1 MLECVVN
8 VSEGRRPEVVD
19 RLAVAAGR
27 FLLDTHSD
35 PDHNR
40 SVLTL
45 AGPADDVQAAARAVA
60 REGVSCIDLRLH
72 HGVHPRLGAV
82 DVVPFV
88 PLGSTPMA
96 VAVAAREAFST
107 WAAAELQL
115 PCFHYG
121 PERPLPEVRRR
132 AFHELRPDA
141 GPPRP
146 HPTAGATAVGARP
159 VLVAYNLWLAS
170 DDIDLARTI
179 ARSLRSE
186 HVRAL
191 GLSVGDRAQVSCN
204 LLSPAIVGPDAVYD
218 AVAATTAVERAELVG
233 LVPADVRAAVPAG
246 RRAEL
251 DLDSSRTIEARLE
264 QAGLDGGSLRG
275 AGRGRHA
282 CD

>member
-1 MLECVVN
+1 VLECVIN
-8 VSEGRRPEVVD
+8 VSEGRRTEVVE
-19 RLAVAAGR
+19 RLAAAAGPL
-27 FLLDTHSD
+27 LLDTHSD
-35 PDHNR
+35 PHHNR

-45 AGPADDVQAAARAVA
+45 AGPVDDVQAAARAVT
-60 REGVSCIDLRLH
+60 REGVASIDLRMH

-96 VAVAAREAFST
+96 TAVAARDAYSA

-121 PERPLPEVRRR
+121 SERSLPDVRRL

-141 GPPRP
+141 GPDRP

-159 VLVAYNLWLAS
+159 VLVAYNVWLGSA
-170 DDIDLARTI
+170 DVDLARTV

-191 GLSVGDRAQVSCN
+191 GLLVGDRAQVSCN
-204 LLSPAIVGPDAVYD
+204 LLSPAVVGPDAVYD
-218 AVAATTAVERAELVG
+218 AVAATTAVAGAELVG
-233 LVPADVRAAVPAG
+233 LVPADVFEAVPAA

-251 DLDSSRTIEARLE
+251 DLERSRTIEARLKE
-264 QAGLDGGSLRG
+264 AGLDGGST
-275 AGRGRHA
+275 
-282 CD
+282 